1 MSLPPPILKP
11 EIKYTQ
17 IFINN
22 EWVNSVSG
30 KTFATI
36 NPCTE
41 EPICQIQ
48 EGDKADVDKA
58 VAAAKKAG
66 ELGSPW
72 RRMDASARGHLLS
85 KLADLI
91 ERDMVYLASLE
102 TLDNGKPYK
111 YSYNVDYPI
120 AVKTCRHYAGWPDKI
135 VGKTIPIEGDFFC
148 FTRVEPVGVVGAIT
162 PWNFPGMIACQKI
175 LPALAAGCTLV
186 LKPAEQTPLT
196 TLYIAALCKE
206 VGIPAGV
213 VNVVPGYGP
222 TAGAALTEHMDV
234 NKISFTGSTEVG
246 HLIQCASGKT
256 NLKRVS
262 LELGGKSP
270 NVVFADAD
278 LDEAVLVSHNN
289 LFFNMGQC
297 CTAASRTYVQDSIY
311 DEFVRRSVDLAKKRS
326 IGDPWCDNV
335 ENGPQIDR
343 DQFDKVLELIESG
356 KKQGAKMECGGG
368 RHGTKGYFIQNTV
381 FSNVTDDMR
390 ISKEE
395 IFGPVQQI
403 IKFKSIDEVIKRANN
418 TTYGL
423 AGAVF
428 TKDIDKA
435 LTLAQSVQSGTFWVN
450 CYNVGGPSTPFGGF
464 KMSGI
469 GREGGEYGLHEFCEI
484 KTVVIK
490 IPQKNS

>member
-1 MSLPPPILKP
+1 
-11 EIKYTQ
+11 
-17 IFINN
+17 
-22 EWVNSVSG
+22 
-30 KTFATI
+30 A
-36 NPCTE
+36 
-41 EPICQIQ
+41 
-48 EGDKADVDKA
+48 
-58 VAAAKKAG
+58 
-66 ELGSPW
+66 
-72 RRMDASARGHLLS
+72 
-85 KLADLI
+85 
-91 ERDMVYLASLE
+91 
-102 TLDNGKPYK
+102 
-111 YSYNVDYPI
+111 
-120 AVKTCRHYAGWPDKI
+120 
-135 VGKTIPIEGDFFC
+135 
-148 FTRVEPVGVVGAIT
+148 
-162 PWNFPGMIACQKI
+162 
-175 LPALAAGCTLV
+175 
-186 LKPAEQTPLT
+186 
-196 TLYIAALCKE
+196 
-206 VGIPAGV
+206 GIPAGV

-246 HLIQCASGKT
+246 KQIQCASGKT

-270 NVVFADAD
+270 NIVFADAD
-278 LDEAVLVSHNN
+278 LILIIS
-289 LFFNMGQC
+289 
-297 CTAASRTYVQDSIY
+297 
-311 DEFVRRSVDLAKKRS
+311 KKRS

-418 TTYGL
+418 TMYGL

-435 LTLAQSVQSGTFWVN
+435 LTLAQSVQSGTF
-450 CYNVGGPSTPFGGF
+450 
-464 KMSGI
+464 
-469 GREGGEYGLHEFCEI
+469 
-484 KTVVIK
+484 
-490 IPQKNS
+490 

>member
-1 MSLPPPILKP
+1 
-11 EIKYTQ
+11 
-17 IFINN
+17 
-22 EWVNSVSG
+22 
-30 KTFATI
+30 
-36 NPCTE
+36 
-41 EPICQIQ
+41 
-48 EGDKADVDKA
+48 
-58 VAAAKKAG
+58 
-66 ELGSPW
+66 
-72 RRMDASARGHLLS
+72 MDASARGHLLS

-111 YSYNVDYPI
+111 YSYNIDYAR
-120 AVKTCRHYAGWPDKI
+120 AVGTCRYYAGWPDKI

-148 FTRVEPVGVVGAIT
+148 FTRVEPIGVVGAIT
-162 PWNFPGMIACQKI
+162 PWNFPGMFACHKI
-175 LPALAAGCTLV
+175 VPALAAGCTVV

-206 VGIPAGV
+206 AGIPAGV
-213 VNVVPGYGP
+213 VNVVPGYGL
-222 TAGAALTEHMDV
+222 TAGSALTEHMDV
-234 NKISFTGSTEVG
+234 NKISFTGSTGVG
-246 HLIQCASGKT
+246 KQIQCASGKT

-270 NVVFADAD
+270 TIVFADAD
-278 LDEAVLVSHNN
+278 LDEAVLVSHKN
-289 LFFNMGQC
+289 LFANMGQC
-297 CTAASRTYVQDSIY
+297 CTAASRTYVQDGIY

-326 IGDPWCDNV
+326 IGDPFCGDV
-335 ENGPQIDR
+335 ENGPQINR
-343 DQFDKVLELIESG
+343 AQFDKVLELIESG

-368 RHGTKGYFIQNTV
+368 RHGNKGYFIQSTV

-390 ISKEE
+390 IAKEE

-403 IKFKSIDEVIKRANN
+403 IKFNSIDEVIKRANN

-428 TKDIDKA
+428 TKDINKA

-450 CYNVGGPSTPFGGF
+450 CYNAGSPASPFGGF

-469 GREGGEYGLHEFCEI
+469 GREG
-484 KTVVIK
+484 
-490 IPQKNS
+490 